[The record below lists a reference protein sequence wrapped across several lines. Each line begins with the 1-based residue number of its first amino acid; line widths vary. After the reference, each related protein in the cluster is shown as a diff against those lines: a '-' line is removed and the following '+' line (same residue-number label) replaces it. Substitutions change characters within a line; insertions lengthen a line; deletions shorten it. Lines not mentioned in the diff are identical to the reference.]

1 MTNSVVHGLPRWSL
15 AVPPLA
21 LVVLVLS
28 WGRDLGAV
36 LLVLV
41 CAGLGAAVIAA
52 VHHAEVVAHKVGEP
66 FGTLI
71 LALAVTV
78 IEVALI
84 VTLMASGGDK
94 AASLARD
101 TVFAAVMITCNGIL
115 GLSLVVGSLRHRT
128 QQFRV
133 HASGSALAVITALVT
148 LSLVLP
154 TFTTSTPGATFSG
167 AQLAFAGVVSLVMY
181 GVFVFVQTIRHRD
194 YFLPVEHDAEAQAD
208 KALRTGVAARARDG
222 EALSTDGLV
231 RTGNSDRPDTELSTA
246 GDASVAARDGQSEA
260 AADPVT
266 EVVDNANNERDER
279 DEDDENGDAETHA
292 AAPSGRVALLSL
304 GMLFVCLVAVVG
316 LAKTVS
322 PKLEEAVASA
332 GAPVAVVGV
341 IIALLVLLPETV
353 AAVRAALRNRLQTSL
368 NLALGSA
375 LASIGL
381 TIPAIAL
388 ASIWLDGPLVLGLSG
403 TEMVLFALT
412 VVISQLTLATGRAT
426 LLQGATHLMVFSA
439 FLFLAVSP

>member
-28 WGRDLGAV
+28 WGRDLGTI

-133 HASGSALAVITALVT
+133 RASGSALAVITALVT

-154 TFTTSTPGATFSG
+154 TFTTSTPGATFSS

-194 YFLPVEHDAEAQAD
+194 YFLPVENEAVAAPPRTAPEVPEADAEVGAD
-208 KALRTGVAARARDG
+208 AVAVIVEG
-222 EALSTDGLV
+222 E
-231 RTGNSDRPDTELSTA
+231 
-246 GDASVAARDGQSEA
+246 
-260 AADPVT
+260 
-266 EVVDNANNERDER
+266 
-279 DEDDENGDAETHA
+279 EDDEETHA
-292 AAPSGRVALLSL
+292 AAPSGRVALVSL
-304 GMLFVCLVAVVG
+304 GMLFLCLIAVVG

-322 PKLEEAVASA
+322 PKLEDAVASA

-381 TIPAIAL
+381 TIPAIAV

>member
-1 MTNSVVHGLPRWSL
+1 M
-15 AVPPLA
+15 PPLA

-28 WGRDLGAV
+28 WGRKPGAV
-36 LLVLV
+36 LLVLICV
-41 CAGLGAAVIAA
+41 GLGTAVIAA
-52 VHHAEVVAHKVGEP
+52 VHHAEVVAHRVGEP

-115 GLSLVVGSLRHRT
+115 GLSLVVGSLRHKT
-128 QQFRV
+128 QEFRV
-133 HASGSALAVITALVT
+133 HASGSALAVMTALVT

-167 AQLAFAGVVSLVMY
+167 PQLAFAGVASLVMY

-194 YFLPVEHDAEAQAD
+194 YFLPVVESA
-208 KALRTGVAARARDG
+208 GAASAPRAVEEED
-222 EALSTDGLV
+222 EEQD
-231 RTGNSDRPDTELSTA
+231 EL
-246 GDASVAARDGQSEA
+246 
-260 AADPVT
+260 
-266 EVVDNANNERDER
+266 
-279 DEDDENGDAETHA
+279 HA
-292 AAPSGRVALLSL
+292 AAPSGRVALVSL
-304 GMLFVCLVAVVG
+304 ALLFGCLVAVVG

-322 PKLEEAVASA
+322 PKLESAVESA
-332 GAPVAVVGV
+332 GAPLAVVGV
-341 IIALLVLLPETV
+341 MIALLVLLPETV

-381 TIPAIAL
+381 TIPAIAI
-388 ASIWLDGPLVLGLSG
+388 ASIWLTGPLVLGLGSK
-403 TEMVLFALT
+403 ELVLFVLT
-412 VVISQLTLATGRAT
+412 VVVSMLTLATGRAT
-426 LLQGATHLMVFSA
+426 LLQGAVHLMIFSS

>member
-1 MTNSVVHGLPRWSL
+1 MTNTVVHGLPRWSL

-21 LVVLVLS
+21 LVVLLLS
-28 WGRDLGAV
+28 WGRNLGAV
-36 LLVLV
+36 LLILV

-52 VHHAEVVAHKVGEP
+52 VHHAEVVAHRVGEP

-115 GLSLVVGSLRHRT
+115 GLSLVVGSLRHHV
-128 QQFRV
+128 QEFRV
-133 HASGSALAVITALVT
+133 RASNSALAVMTALVT

-154 TFTTSTPGATFSG
+154 TFTTSAPGPQFSS
-167 AQLAFAGVVSLVMY
+167 AQLAFAGVASLVMY

-194 YFLPVEHDAEAQAD
+194 YFLPVLSGTPVVQRHRDIDVPAAIVEEDSEEHA
-208 KALRTGVAARARDG
+208 V
-222 EALSTDGLV
+222 
-231 RTGNSDRPDTELSTA
+231 
-246 GDASVAARDGQSEA
+246 
-260 AADPVT
+260 
-266 EVVDNANNERDER
+266 
-279 DEDDENGDAETHA
+279 
-292 AAPSGRVALLSL
+292 APSGKIALLSL
-304 GMLFVCLVAVVG
+304 GLLFVCLVSVVG

-322 PKLEEAVASA
+322 PKLESAVESA
-332 GAPVAVVGV
+332 GAPLAVVGV
-341 IIALLVLLPETV
+341 VIALLVLLPETV
-353 AAVRAALRNRLQTSL
+353 AAVRAALRNRLQTSV

-381 TIPAIAL
+381 TIPAIAV
-388 ASIWLDGPLVLGLSG
+388 ASIWLSGPLVLGLG
-403 TEMVLFALT
+403 GKEMVLFALT
-412 VVISQLTLATGRAT
+412 VVTSMLTLATGRAT
-426 LLQGATHLMVFSA
+426 LLQGAVHLMVFSA

>member
-1 MTNSVVHGLPRWSL
+1 
-15 AVPPLA
+15 VPPLA
-21 LVVLVLS
+21 LVVLVIS
-28 WGRDLGAV
+28 WGRNPGAV
-36 LLVLV
+36 LLILV
-41 CAGLGAAVIAA
+41 CAALGAAVIAA
-52 VHHAEVVAHKVGEP
+52 VHHAEVVAHRVGEP

-115 GLSLVVGSLRHRT
+115 GLALVVGSLRHNT
-128 QQFRV
+128 QEFRV
-133 HASGSALAVITALVT
+133 HASGSLLAVMTALVT

-154 TFTTSTPGATFSG
+154 TFTTSTPGATFST
-167 AQLAFAGVVSLVMY
+167 AQLAFAGVASLVMY

-194 YFLPVEHDAEAQAD
+194 YFLPVADSAAENQ
-208 KALRTGVAARARDG
+208 
-222 EALSTDGLV
+222 E
-231 RTGNSDRPDTELSTA
+231 
-246 GDASVAARDGQSEA
+246 GDQ
-260 AADPVT
+260 
-266 EVVDNANNERDER
+266 
-279 DEDDENGDAETHA
+279 EDDQEESHA
-292 AAPSGRVALLSL
+292 AAPSGKVALVSL
-304 GMLFVCLVAVVG
+304 GLLFGCLIAVVG

-322 PKLEEAVASA
+322 PKLESAVESA
-332 GAPVAVVGV
+332 GAPLAVVGV
-341 IIALLVLLPETV
+341 MIALLVLLPETV

-381 TIPAIAL
+381 TIPAIAI
-388 ASIWLDGPLVLGLSG
+388 ASIWLSGPLVLGLG
-403 TEMVLFALT
+403 GKEMVLFALT
-412 VVISQLTLATGRAT
+412 VVVSMLTLATGRAT
-426 LLQGATHLMVFSA
+426 LLQGAVHLMIFSS

>member
-1 MTNSVVHGLPRWSL
+1 M
-15 AVPPLA
+15 PPLA

-28 WGRDLGAV
+28 WGRSLGA
-36 LLVLV
+36 LLLILV

-52 VHHAEVVAHKVGEP
+52 VHHAEVVAHRVGEP

-115 GLSLVVGSLRHRT
+115 GLALVVGSLRHKT
-128 QQFRV
+128 QEFRV
-133 HASGSALAVITALVT
+133 HASGSALAVMTALVT

-154 TFTTSTPGATFSG
+154 TFTTSTPGATFST
-167 AQLAFAGVVSLVMY
+167 AQLAFAGVASLVMY

-194 YFLPVEHDAEAQAD
+194 YFLPVVAPDKDSEEVHAEA
-208 KALRTGVAARARDG
+208 
-222 EALSTDGLV
+222 
-231 RTGNSDRPDTELSTA
+231 
-246 GDASVAARDGQSEA
+246 
-260 AADPVT
+260 
-266 EVVDNANNERDER
+266 
-279 DEDDENGDAETHA
+279 
-292 AAPSGRVALLSL
+292 PSSKVALLSL
-304 GMLFVCLVAVVG
+304 GLLFVCLISVVG

-322 PKLEEAVASA
+322 PKLESAVESA

-341 IIALLVLLPETV
+341 VIALLVLLPETV

-381 TIPAIAL
+381 TIPAIAI
-388 ASIWLDGPLVLGLSG
+388 ASIWLSGPLVLGLG
-403 TEMVLFALT
+403 GKEMVLFALT
-412 VVISQLTLATGRAT
+412 VVVSMLTLATGRAT
-426 LLQGATHLMVFSA
+426 LLQGAVHLMIFSA
-439 FLFLAVSP
+439 FVFLAVSP